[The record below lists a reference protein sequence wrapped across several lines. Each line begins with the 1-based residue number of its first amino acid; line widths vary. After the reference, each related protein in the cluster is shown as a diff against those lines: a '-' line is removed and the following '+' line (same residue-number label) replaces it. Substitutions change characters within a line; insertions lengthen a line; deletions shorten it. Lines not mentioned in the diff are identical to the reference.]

1 MGIQGNAAVK
11 TAGEVERITS
21 DKPNFRTLKR
31 NEQLVYDALKQS
43 KTPLKAYEIL
53 EELQDHGLR
62 APMTIYRAL
71 DTLIMMGL
79 VQKIVS
85 LNAFVV
91 IKPGHVTQT
100 RAFLICKECTQAKE
114 IILDTDQVSTL
125 FAPVTLSTTDICIE
139 AFGECHQVC
148 GSQNK
153 TKAMA
158 ND

>member
-11 TAGEVERITS
+11 TAGELECVAS
-21 DKPNFRTLKR
+21 DKSKFQHLKR

-71 DTLIMMGL
+71 DTLIIMGL

-91 IKPGHVTQT
+91 IQSSHATQM

-114 IILDTDQVSTL
+114 IILDTDQISAL
-125 FAPVTLSTTDICIE
+125 FAPVTVSTKDMCIE
-139 AFGECHQVC
+139 AFGECHEVC
-148 GSQNK
+148 RDRNK
-153 TKAMA
+153 VGV
-158 ND
+158 